1 MAVTASPLDKEA
13 KGFTTLNTSRLK
25 LAIASYS
32 LSGFAI
38 RVVQLPK
45 VVTHCGQPQRFGKL
59 VVMLYQRLSKEAPE
73 LFAFTIKYSKLDH
86 YARECRDSANNIVPL
101 RLYKLLGRSFHRV
114 KRPLIIFTWSV
125 NGLHDRLIALNELS
139 RVHSG
144 LEVQGAGSIIS

>member
-1 MAVTASPLDKEA
+1 MAVTASSLDKEA
-13 KGFTTLNTSRLK
+13 KGFTTLKTSRLK

-73 LFAFTIKYSKLDH
+73 LFALTINYSQLEH
-86 YARECRDSANNIVPL
+86 HARECRDSTNKIIAL

-114 KRPLIIFTWSV
+114 ERPLIIFTRGV
-125 NGLHDRLIALNELS
+125 NRLHDRLIALN
-139 RVHSG
+139 
-144 LEVQGAGSIIS
+144 